1 MSSGENPP
9 ISITATPVHL
19 AGLAKEQAVPV
30 KHKFFDESWPPH
42 RPVQPAAYH
51 KISAKTSIA
60 SYNGFMTFPA
70 ALKAVTDD
78 TGCGL
83 VEEIGTAGEAVKKN

>member
-1 MSSGENPP
+1 MSSGEKTPP
-9 ISITATPVHL
+9 ISVTATPVHL
-19 AGLAKEQAVPV
+19 AGLPKEQAVPV
-30 KHKFFDESWPPH
+30 KRKFFDESWPPH
-42 RPVQPAAYH
+42 RPVRPAAYH

-78 TGCGL
+78 TCSGL
-83 VEEIGTAGEAVKKN
+83 VEEVGTGEVAKEN